1 MLIKSNCK
9 YPLCICRMKAMVRH
23 INLPEPQGISF
34 KIAFILW
41 LCEWNGK
48 SKIFFRWTFFLLK
61 IYLFYKLW
69 NWSLRSHTSHIDAG
83 TGTERTNHLLQYQF
97 VYITT
102 IKQYYKPKPSKD
114 YAIAVH
120 LALCNF
126 LFWMFRHLTYI
137 FII

>member
-1 MLIKSNCK
+1 MLIKSKCK
-9 YPLCICRMKAMVRH
+9 YPLCICRMKAMVRN
-23 INLPEPQGISF
+23 ITLPEPQGISF

-61 IYLFYKLW
+61 IYLFYQLW
-69 NWSLRSHTSHIDAG
+69 NWSLRSHTSHIDAS
-83 TGTERTNHLLQYQF
+83 TGTERTNHLIQYQF

-114 YAIAVH
+114 YMLSAYIWLYVT
-120 LALCNF
+120 
-126 LFWMFRHLTYI
+126 FWFGIKIRVIPSM
-137 FII
+137 